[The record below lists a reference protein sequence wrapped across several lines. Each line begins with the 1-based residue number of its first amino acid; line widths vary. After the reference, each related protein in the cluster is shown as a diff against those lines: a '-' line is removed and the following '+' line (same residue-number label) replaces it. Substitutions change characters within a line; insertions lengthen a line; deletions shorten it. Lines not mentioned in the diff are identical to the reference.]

1 MAIYKRR
8 KKSIAK
14 KSRRSSKSSKRGVTK
29 PRGRARG
36 RGGRQ
41 ACHTDQEHMV
51 RKGGGQK
58 RIRMAPLNV
67 VKLKGKSNV

>member
-1 MAIYKRR
+1 MGQPQQCGTINTYNWQLRQIKEIEMAIYKRR

-36 RGGRQ
+36 RGGR
-41 ACHTDQEHMV
+41 
-51 RKGGGQK
+51 
-58 RIRMAPLNV
+58 
-67 VKLKGKSNV
+67 